1 VTDSVRVPLDSAAFL
16 QSRAYWWQEVWL
28 KNRLTPDQQLTF
40 FDWIKSQ
47 GGRMPRDI
55 DEPGV
60 VILIGDIEFEHAE
73 LATLFVLKWG

>member
-1 VTDSVRVPLDSAAFL
+1 MTARVCVPLNSAAFL
-16 QSRAYWWQEVWL
+16 QARAYWWHEVWL

-47 GGRMPRDI
+47 GGSVPRDI

-73 LATLFVLKWG
+73 LATLFVLRWG